1 MISPKWIVSA
11 SQWTDTIFGGVIANE
26 KVAHLHLPVTRTERR
41 AIQPTSSGIGGPTVM
56 AERDLT
62 GNRAQA
68 VLVVAVGV
76 LLSAGVVNVLL
87 AVVESVVW
95 PVVVGVGWVAVA
107 AGVVVEAEAAAA
119 AGSTTL
125 SLPHGSPPLGRI
137 LR

>member
-1 MISPKWIVSA
+1 
-11 SQWTDTIFGGVIANE
+11 
-26 KVAHLHLPVTRTERR
+26 
-41 AIQPTSSGIGGPTVM
+41 M

>member
-1 MISPKWIVSA
+1 
-11 SQWTDTIFGGVIANE
+11 
-26 KVAHLHLPVTRTERR
+26 
-41 AIQPTSSGIGGPTVM
+41 M

-95 PVVVGVGWVAVA
+95 PVVVGVGWVAAA